1 MTGTE
6 RDRNRSVS
14 TANIRQHP
22 LYSSLTLQS
31 QRLGARLRQVPVQR
45 WRWLCLLVVAI
56 WIVHSLANGF
66 WLLLPAPEL
75 ESPPLTAPRA
85 VADTATA
92 SGNIDLAALQEL
104 SLFGEG
110 GAAEPIPKPEE
121 QTMLPGIEQEAVDT
135 SLNLQLQGVIAS
147 SDPDMASAII
157 AEGNNQA
164 LYKVGDTLPQGNNVR
179 LVKVLDQRV
188 ILDNNGRYE
197 SLWLYSKEDARLRAN
212 ASPDTDYTGEPEGPG
227 YITPDAGDTAIDYPP
242 DPVGRPYA
250 GGSEEPAPEP
260 EVHTLPPSATEI
272 KSISEVVR
280 FTAARGSD
288 GMTGYRLQPGRNR
301 ELFDQAGLKP
311 GDVVTAV
318 NGISL
323 DDPQQIRAVYQEL
336 QTATQAELSILRD
349 GEPVS
354 IYISLDSAR

>member
-1 MTGTE
+1 
-6 RDRNRSVS
+6 VS

-22 LYSSLTLQS
+22 LYSSLTVHG
-31 QRLGARLRQVPVQR
+31 QRIGARLRQVPMHR
-45 WRWLCLLVVAI
+45 WRSLCLLLVAI
-56 WIVHSLANGF
+56 WIVHSLAEGF
-66 WLLLPAPEL
+66 WLLLPSPGL
-75 ESPPLTAPRA
+75 EQPPLTAQQTI
-85 VADTATA
+85 ADTTTESA
-92 SGNIDLAALQEL
+92 NIDLAALQQL

-110 GAAEPIPKPEE
+110 GAAAPIPEPEE
-121 QTMLPGIEQEAVDT
+121 QVVLPGIEQEAVDT

-157 AEGNNQA
+157 AEGNEQA

-197 SLWLYSKEDARLRAN
+197 SLWLYSKEDARLRA
-212 ASPDTDYTGEPEGPG
+212 STSYDTTDYDSEPQNPG

-242 DPVGRPYA
+242 DPVTRPYN
-250 GGSEEPAPEP
+250 GSGMGEEPAPEP
-260 EVHTLPPSATEI
+260 EVHTLPPSATDI

-280 FTAARGSD
+280 FTAARGDD
-288 GMTGYRLQPGRNR
+288 GMTGYRVQPGRNR
-301 ELFDQAGLKP
+301 DLFDQAGLKP
-311 GDVVTAV
+311 GDIVTAV
-318 NGISL
+318 NGINL